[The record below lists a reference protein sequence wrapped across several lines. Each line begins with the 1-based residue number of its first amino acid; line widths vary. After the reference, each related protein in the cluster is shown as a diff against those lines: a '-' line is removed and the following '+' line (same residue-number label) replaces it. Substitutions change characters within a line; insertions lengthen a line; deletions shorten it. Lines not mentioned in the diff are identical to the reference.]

1 MQPQRPM
8 IITISCTI
16 GFVVFGLSTLTI
28 PSMYGMITAAYGDW
42 YGPVWLL
49 FLGLTLA
56 SLIGYWRM
64 KRWGVFLYV
73 GAFIVGTA
81 AGILLGLPFTIPG
94 VIVPALISALGL
106 AYLRRMG

>member
-1 MQPQRPM
+1 MQPQRPR
-8 IITISCTI
+8 IITIACI
-16 GFVVFGLSTLTI
+16 VGFVVFGLSLFGLPT
-28 PSMYGMITAAYGDW
+28 MYTMLTAAYGDW
-42 YGPVWLL
+42 YGPIWLL
-49 FLGLTLA
+49 SLGLTFA

-64 KRWGVFLYV
+64 KRWGVLLYV

-81 AGILLGLPFTIPG
+81 VGILLGLPFTIPG